1 MNDVATTGRPP
12 RGEGRGDGRRD
23 RGGRRER
30 RPMTDAEGLA
40 ITVQA
45 TDSATASTAPV
56 ESSAPEAERPNY
68 SYFSQA
74 NVAAAPLAATETPQ
88 VVPLSG
94 ETDDGNP
101 PAVHSTP
108 TEAEQQGDR
117 PAKRSRDR
125 YGRDRRDRNGAPRGR
140 SQDGTEEVSDAVA
153 VNDAST
159 DIASPELAQ
168 PAQAAA
174 PVTPVL
180 ENPKP
185 ATALNQPQKTAT
197 KIENKPE
204 AAHSLPKVQS
214 YTLPMDSLASLAQSA
229 GLEWVNSDSDKVA
242 VAQAGIA
249 AAPKPVHVPREKP
262 PVVVTDEGPLVLV
275 ETRRDLNAMALP
287 FDEPAT
293 A

>member
-1 MNDVATTGRPP
+1 
-12 RGEGRGDGRRD
+12 
-23 RGGRRER
+23 
-30 RPMTDAEGLA
+30 MTEAEGLA
-40 ITVQA
+40 A
-45 TDSATASTAPV
+45 TAQSADSAPASAALV
-56 ESSAPEAERPNY
+56 ETSVTEAERPNY

-74 NVAAAPLAATETPQ
+74 NAATAPEAVTEMPQ
-88 VVPLSG
+88 VAPSGDVEKGNVPS
-94 ETDDGNP
+94 D
-101 PAVHSTP
+101 P

-117 PAKRSRDR
+117 PAREKRSRDR

-140 SQDGTEEVSDAVA
+140 SQDGAEQTADSVA

-159 DIASPELAQ
+159 GIASPDMAQ
-168 PAQAAA
+168 PAPMAA
-174 PVTPVL
+174 PVLPVF
-180 ENPKP
+180 EEQKQ
-185 ATALNQPQKTAT
+185 ATTVTQPQKIAAT
-197 KIENKPE
+197 VDVKKD

-214 YTLPMDSLASLAQSA
+214 YALPMDSLTNLAQSA
-229 GLEWVNSDSDKVA
+229 GLEWVNSDANKVA

-293 A
+293 T